1 MSSTCIVFLL
11 LGTKQVHEVTNHP
24 VHLADE
30 KGHFSPTALIPFC
43 RFGGN
48 MSIMGLKIPEFEDPV
63 CNSFRPKMSHDQ
75 LCYEVDPNK
84 YKTFINE
91 KDEISL
97 ELFIN
102 YNEDRKISA
111 PVEVEEEK
119 FIIVQTIGIVYYRQ
133 S

>member
-1 MSSTCIVFLL
+1 MPYCLKAGAFQ
-11 LGTKQVHEVTNHP
+11 KVTNHP
-24 VHLADE
+24 VHIVDVDE
-30 KGHFSPTALIPFC
+30 EGHLSPTALIPFC

-48 MSIMGLKIPEFEDPV
+48 MSIVGVKFPEIEDPV
-63 CNSFRPKMSHDQ
+63 CNSFRPKLLQDQ

-111 PVEVEEEK
+111 PIEVEEEK